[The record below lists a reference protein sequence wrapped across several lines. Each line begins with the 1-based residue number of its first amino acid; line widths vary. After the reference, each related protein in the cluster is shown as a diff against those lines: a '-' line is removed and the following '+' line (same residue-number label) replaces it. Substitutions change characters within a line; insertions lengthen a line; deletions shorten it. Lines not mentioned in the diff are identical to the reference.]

1 MKKMFK
7 KVVATALAAVMTLG
21 AFIGVN
27 PSVAKA
33 DLAAT
38 VGLHIGGDAITTVT
52 VTGDGQYTLS
62 YSGDAVS
69 AGEWGTMYFKQSTTD
84 SFAGKGVKIV
94 SIKLNG
100 ESYNVPSAWTTFNAK
115 GVTADNIIDCSFYNQ
130 WAADLATMNIG
141 DTTGKDLAT
150 LAVTSAEIVFEV
162 GDAAA
167 TPEEGGNDA
176 GDTSTNNGPVQ
187 LTLLNDGQVRAE
199 GDPLVYRVNIFN
211 SWTNDA
217 NDILTKADSFNGA
230 TKVEV
235 TFTVSGLGTKT
246 GKAGINM
253 SNSDWG
259 AVQYWFDGKEYAAVT
274 ATDVEIKAD
283 GTYTVALAT
292 TGENKFDTV
301 AFMDLQ
307 TDIVAD
313 EGEKDLTITS
323 GIDIKIDKIV
333 VTGGTDTPVDGVT
346 PEKPE
351 VGEFDPAG
359 KYNAYLGLQTPNW
372 TYRNAWNDPGY
383 TTDPSLWG
391 DFIYGNETK
400 EKYGKVTDAKVE
412 GNGTYSVKVVDFG
425 TIIQDDFTT
434 AGKDYFNLLF
444 VSTDIPLSD
453 DIKITNVKL
462 VMDGKTIKTY
472 KEAFLD
478 PDEKDYVKILL
489 QNEYNDEL
497 KETLPFYNAP
507 SKSIALKFT
516 IEGFNYDNED
526 QKENTTTKAPANP
539 GDDNNGGGLDPV
551 VIVVIVVAVVAI
563 VAGAVVVL
571 GKKNK
576 KN

>member
-1 MKKMFK
+1 MFK

-150 LAVTSAEIVFEV
+150 LEVTSAEVVFEIGDAATEDAGATTPSEYKAQMGAQFDTTVNATVGEWPDLSGGAVKVELGKEATLTYTFDSEVKFAGNYVGVDTNFPYAADAVAKFVSVKVDGKDVTV
-162 GDAAA
+162 GDAFLSAEGIDGGLRLTLTNLWNGDITTQPMDAA
-167 TPEEGGNDA
+167 SVPAFKTIEIKFIVESLGSGDA
-176 GDTSTNNGPVQ
+176 GTD
-187 LTLLNDGQVRAE
+187 DE
-199 GDPLVYRVNIFN
+199 
-211 SWTNDA
+211 
-217 NDILTKADSFNGA
+217 
-230 TKVEV
+230 
-235 TFTVSGLGTKT
+235 
-246 GKAGINM
+246 AG
-253 SNSDWG
+253 SS
-259 AVQYWFDGKEYAAVT
+259 
-274 ATDVEIKAD
+274 
-283 GTYTVALAT
+283 VA
-292 TGENKFDTV
+292 
-301 AFMDLQ
+301 
-307 TDIVAD
+307 
-313 EGEKDLTITS
+313 
-323 GIDIKIDKIV
+323 
-333 VTGGTDTPVDGVT
+333 
-346 PEKPE
+346 
-351 VGEFDPAG
+351 FDPAG
-359 KYNAYLGLQTPNW
+359 KYNAYFGLQSPSW
-372 TYRNAWNDPGY
+372 TYRDPWNADNGIGSDNWGQWVINNDDGK
-383 TTDPSLWG
+383 T
-391 DFIYGNETK
+391 YGV
-400 EKYGKVTDAKVE
+400 VTDAEVA
-412 GNGTYSVKVVDFG
+412 GNGTYTVSLKDFG
-425 TIIQDDFTT
+425 DVFVNEFANNADGLDKFRILMITT
-434 AGKDYFNLLF
+434 N
-444 VSTDIPLSD
+444 IPKSD
-453 DIKITNVKL
+453 DVKITNVKL
-462 VMDGKTIKTY
+462 ILDGKTIKTY

-478 PDEKDYVKILL
+478 PDDKEYCKIML
-489 QNEYNDEL
+489 QNEWNPDL

-507 SKSIALKFT
+507 SKSIELKFT
-516 IEGFNYDNED
+516 IEGFNYDNENA
-526 QKENTTTKAPANP
+526 QEQQPTKAPANP
-539 GDDNNGGGLDPV
+539 SNDNNGGGLDPV